1 MTTPIQR
8 IIKHPNLGLKMPC
21 KTVPFAHQLT
31 AYQIGITLPHVGL
44 LMEQGTGKTLPAIGI
59 LGKRFLDKQVGFAL
73 IVCPLSV
80 IPEWERQLE
89 EHAEFPFTAYILP
102 RGRKR
107 KAFILGLK
115 TLKKQPGLKVLIM
128 TYESLRLV
136 KKALMRYFPEL
147 IIADESHKIKHRT
160 SQQSRSLR
168 SIGNKASFR
177 YILTGTPV
185 SQSPLDFF
193 SQYLFL
199 DPSIFGTRY
208 ATVEARYARKG
219 GYMNK
224 KIVAFRRLDELSAKV
239 YQIAY
244 RVTKAEALDLPPT
257 TDEFIYA
264 ELEPKARRYY
274 KELESEMFL
283 EVGKKVCS
291 PKIAL
296 TKILRLHQLSG
307 GFLAINDLDEG
318 NKEIKAVSTAKLSA
332 LSEAITGLAGKQVVI
347 FCRFRPE
354 LEAISLMMKRLK
366 VTCQTLSGGTTLDH
380 RRRMIRGFQAKT
392 TQVLICQIAA
402 GGVGITLTAA
412 DTAIFYSF
420 GHSLMEYE
428 QAKARLDRVGQTKNV
443 TFIHILGRNTVD
455 ETILQSLRAK
465 KDIATM
471 VVDDIRHLF
480 TQINKGETEM
490 AKKTKRTVKVTEEP
504 KTKVEDPTEE
514 LKGMLDKLEAEL
526 GKNPVTAPMPQAA
539 EEAPKSP
546 RKRRGKDTAPII
558 LPDKPKAPKE
568 PKEPVDPNNVI
579 TVKEL
584 AAELKVEGKKIRKYL
599 RTNHGSSDGRWE
611 WSPTDPIVKELRAQF
626 GK

>member
-1 MTTPIQR
+1 MLTPIQR
-8 IIKHPNLGLKMPC
+8 IIKHPNLKLEMPC
-21 KTVPFAHQLT
+21 NTVPFAHQLT

-59 LGKRFLDKQVGFAL
+59 LGRRSLGGEVGFAL
-73 IVCPLSV
+73 IVSPLSV

-89 EHAEFPFTAYILP
+89 EHANFPYTAYILP

-107 KAFILGLK
+107 KEFIKGLRI
-115 TLKKQPGLKVLIM
+115 LKKQPGLKVLIM

-136 KKALMRYFPEL
+136 KKPLMRYFPDM
-147 IIADESHKIKHRT
+147 IIADESHKVKHRT
-160 SQQSRSLR
+160 SAQSRSLR
-168 SIGNKASFR
+168 SIGCRAKFR
-177 YILTGTPV
+177 LILTGTPV

-199 DPSIFGTRY
+199 DPSIFGTRWQSF
-208 ATVEARYARKG
+208 EARYARKG
-219 GYMNK
+219 GYMGK
-224 KIVAFRRLDELSAKV
+224 KIISYRRLDELSKKA

-257 TDEFIYA
+257 VDEFVYA
-264 ELEPKARRYY
+264 ELEPVARKHY
-274 KELESEMFL
+274 KQLEKEMFL
-283 EVGKKVCS
+283 DLGSKVCS

-307 GFLAINDLDEG
+307 GFLTVTDLDEQ
-318 NKEIKAVSTAKLSA
+318 NREVRAISKAKLSA
-332 LSEAITGLAGKQVVI
+332 LNESVIGLAGKQVVI
-347 FCRFRPE
+347 FCLFRPE
-354 LEAISLMMKRLK
+354 LEAISLAMKKLK

-380 RRRMIRGFQAKT
+380 RRRMIRGFQAGT

-443 TFIHILGRNTVD
+443 TFIHILGKDTVD
-455 ETILQSLRAK
+455 ETILKSLREK
-465 KDIATM
+465 RDIAMM
-471 VVDDIRHLF
+471 VVDDIRSTFL
-480 TQINKGETEM
+480 QINKGESQV
-490 AKKTKRTVKVTEEP
+490 AKKTRKTQPTTP
-504 KTKVEDPTEE
+504 KIEDPSAE
-514 LKGMLDKLEAEL
+514 LKEMLDKLESEL
-526 GKNPVTAPMPQAA
+526 GKNPATAPMPQAA

-546 RKRRGKDTAPII
+546 RKPRPGKTTPPPII
-558 LPDKPKAPKE
+558 LPDRPKRDKADKPNL
-568 PKEPVDPNNVI
+568 DPNNAI

-584 AAELKVEGKKIRKYL
+584 ASELKVEGKKIRKWL

-611 WSPTDPIVKELRAQF
+611 WSSTDPLVDKIRAQF